1 MGMQSKQRI
10 GSMWGFCKE
19 FEDRLDFKCNL
30 REVIEVHVS
39 RDLHAVLFCE
49 NIHSLSLRR
58 NKLNIACSFRNNSRS
73 SNNKK
78 FVFKDWLV

>member
-10 GSMWGFCKE
+10 GSVWGFCKE

-39 RDLHAVLFCE
+39 RNLHAVLF
-49 NIHSLSLRR
+49 SLSLRR
-58 NKLNIACSFRNNSRS
+58 NKLNIACSFRNNLRS
-73 SNNKK
+73 SNNKN

>member
-10 GSMWGFCKE
+10 GSVWGFCKE

-39 RDLHAVLFCE
+39 RNLHAVLFCE

-58 NKLNIACSFRNNSRS
+58 KKLKYRLF
-73 SNNKK
+73 
-78 FVFKDWLV
+78 F